1 MLGDTMP
8 LFFPVLILFLCL
20 WLVANR
26 VDQYCQRFSPM
37 VEKRLIS
44 SYRIIPI
51 LMVAWLMIAR
61 ARAIIERDVNH
72 VEVANRLQGTNNDF
86 SYLKLLISGDGVGE
100 FALLFLLIFAL
111 WTINLPSMKQSPLS
125 VRKTVQSRVML
136 YVAACTLLTFWIFF
150 PESNY
155 YAPESLPLQSTM
167 SADGDYSILMVIVA
181 TLMVAFSGEL
191 FAIASIHNL
200 DEHFIVLQRRALV
213 KVYVVSGLLMF
224 GLYQGNYLDT
234 NWISQPGNEKIVAT
248 IILLSQTLIL
258 AFICIPSKRSDNLLR
273 VGEGRTNSFAIMSI
287 LTLVILILVTS
298 IVLRQTSELDS
309 GNRFIEESLWLTAS
323 FTIMVSFTQLL
334 PRYGFDAAARPEY
347 WWLRITLLFSPA
359 FIFWFNSL
367 AIFIIPGLWLA
378 ASSSIL
384 IPNIVE
390 KDTKTQSRLGLVI
403 LIASMITIIFITSM
417 TENML
422 SNLLLFGSVP
432 MIISN
437 VVVQTIAKE

>member
-1 MLGDTMP
+1 
-8 LFFPVLILFLCL
+8 
-20 WLVANR
+20 
-26 VDQYCQRFSPM
+26 M

-111 WTINLPSMKQSPLS
+111 WTINLPSMKQSPLT
-125 VRKTVQSRVML
+125 VRKAVQSRVML

-437 VVVQTIAKE
+437 VVVQTIAKD

>member
-1 MLGDTMP
+1 
-8 LFFPVLILFLCL
+8 
-20 WLVANR
+20 
-26 VDQYCQRFSPM
+26 M

-437 VVVQTIAKE
+437 VVVQTIAKD

>member
-1 MLGDTMP
+1 MP

-20 WLVANR
+20 WLIANR

-37 VEKRLIS
+37 VAKRLIS

-61 ARAIIERDVNH
+61 ARAILERDVNH
-72 VEVANRLQGTNNDF
+72 AEVANRLQGTNNDF

-111 WTINLPSMKQSPLS
+111 WTINLPSMKHAPIS
-125 VRKTVQSRVML
+125 VRKAVQSRVML
-136 YVAACTLLTFWIFF
+136 YVSACTLLTFWIFF

-167 SADGDYSILMVIVA
+167 SADGDYNILMVVIA
-181 TLMVAFSGEL
+181 TLMIAFSGEL

-213 KVYVVSGLLMF
+213 KVYAVSGLLLL
-224 GLYQGNYLDT
+224 GLYHGNYLDT
-234 NWISQPGNEKIVAT
+234 NWISQPGNEKIIAT
-248 IILLSQTLIL
+248 IIFLSQTLIL
-258 AFICIPSKRSDNLLR
+258 AFICVPSKRSDNLLR

-287 LTLVILILVTS
+287 LSLLILILVTS
-298 IVLRQTSELDS
+298 MVLRQTSELDS

-323 FTIMVSFTQLL
+323 FAIMVSFTQLL

-347 WWLRITLLFSPA
+347 WWLRVTLIFSPA
-359 FIFWFNSL
+359 LIFWFNSL
-367 AIFIIPGLWLA
+367 AIFIIPGLWLV
-378 ASSSIL
+378 ASLSIL
-384 IPNIVE
+384 VPNIVE
-390 KDTKTQSRLGLVI
+390 KDAKTPSQLGVI
-403 LIASMITIIFITSM
+403 VLIVSTIAIIFITSL

-422 SNLLLFGSVP
+422 SNMLLFGSIS

-437 VVVQTIAKE
+437 IVVQTIVNQ

>member
-1 MLGDTMP
+1 MP

-20 WLVANR
+20 WLIANR

-37 VEKRLIS
+37 VAKRLIS

-61 ARAIIERDVNH
+61 ARAILERDVNH
-72 VEVANRLQGTNNDF
+72 AEVANRLQGTNNDF

-111 WTINLPSMKQSPLS
+111 WTINLPSMKHAPIS
-125 VRKTVQSRVML
+125 VRKAVQSRVML
-136 YVAACTLLTFWIFF
+136 YVSACTLLTFWIFF

-167 SADGDYSILMVIVA
+167 SADGDYNILMVVIA
-181 TLMVAFSGEL
+181 SLMIAFSGEL

-213 KVYVVSGLLMF
+213 KVYAVSGLLLI
-224 GLYQGNYLDT
+224 GLYHGNYLDT
-234 NWISQPGNEKIVAT
+234 NWISQPGNEKIIAT
-248 IILLSQTLIL
+248 IIFLSQTLIL
-258 AFICIPSKRSDNLLR
+258 AFICVPSKRSDNLLR

-287 LTLVILILVTS
+287 LSLLILILVS
-298 IVLRQTSELDS
+298 SMVLRQTSELDS

-323 FTIMVSFTQLL
+323 FAIMVSFTQLL

-347 WWLRITLLFSPA
+347 WWLRVTLIFSPA
-359 FIFWFNSL
+359 LIFWFNSL
-367 AIFIIPGLWLA
+367 AIFIIPGLWLV
-378 ASSSIL
+378 ASLSIL
-384 IPNIVE
+384 VPNIVE
-390 KDTKTQSRLGLVI
+390 KDAKTPSQLGVI
-403 LIASMITIIFITSM
+403 VLIVSTIAIIFITSL

-422 SNLLLFGSVP
+422 SNMLLFGSIS

-437 VVVQTIAKE
+437 IVVQTIVNQ

>member
-258 AFICIPSKRSDNLLR
+258 AFICIP
-273 VGEGRTNSFAIMSI
+273 
-287 LTLVILILVTS
+287 
-298 IVLRQTSELDS
+298 
-309 GNRFIEESLWLTAS
+309 
-323 FTIMVSFTQLL
+323 
-334 PRYGFDAAARPEY
+334 
-347 WWLRITLLFSPA
+347 
-359 FIFWFNSL
+359 
-367 AIFIIPGLWLA
+367 
-378 ASSSIL
+378 
-384 IPNIVE
+384 
-390 KDTKTQSRLGLVI
+390 
-403 LIASMITIIFITSM
+403 
-417 TENML
+417 
-422 SNLLLFGSVP
+422 
-432 MIISN
+432 
-437 VVVQTIAKE
+437 

>member
-1 MLGDTMP
+1 M
-8 LFFPVLILFLCL
+8 
-20 WLVANR
+20 VA
-26 VDQYCQRFSPM
+26 
-37 VEKRLIS
+37 KRLIS

-61 ARAIIERDVNH
+61 ARAILERDVNH
-72 VEVANRLQGTNNDF
+72 AEVANRLQGTNNDF

-111 WTINLPSMKQSPLS
+111 WTINLPSMKHAPIS
-125 VRKTVQSRVML
+125 VRKAVQSRVML
-136 YVAACTLLTFWIFF
+136 YVSACTLLTFWIFF

-167 SADGDYSILMVIVA
+167 SADGDYNILMVVIA
-181 TLMVAFSGEL
+181 SLMIAFSGEL

-213 KVYVVSGLLMF
+213 KVYAVSGLLLI
-224 GLYQGNYLDT
+224 GLYHGNYLDT
-234 NWISQPGNEKIVAT
+234 NWISQPGNEKIIAT
-248 IILLSQTLIL
+248 IIFLSQTLIL
-258 AFICIPSKRSDNLLR
+258 AFICVPSKRSDNLLR

-287 LTLVILILVTS
+287 LSLLILILVS
-298 IVLRQTSELDS
+298 SMVLRQTSELDS

-323 FTIMVSFTQLL
+323 FAIMVSFTQLL

-347 WWLRITLLFSPA
+347 WWLRVTLIFSPA
-359 FIFWFNSL
+359 LIFWFNSL
-367 AIFIIPGLWLA
+367 AIFIIPGLWLV
-378 ASSSIL
+378 ASLSIL
-384 IPNIVE
+384 VPNIVE
-390 KDTKTQSRLGLVI
+390 KDAKTPSQLGVI
-403 LIASMITIIFITSM
+403 VLIVSTIAIIFITSL

-422 SNLLLFGSVP
+422 SNMLLFGSIS

-437 VVVQTIAKE
+437 IVVQTIVNQ

>member
-1 MLGDTMP
+1 
-8 LFFPVLILFLCL
+8 
-20 WLVANR
+20 
-26 VDQYCQRFSPM
+26 
-37 VEKRLIS
+37 
-44 SYRIIPI
+44 
-51 LMVAWLMIAR
+51 MVAWLMIAR

-309 GNRFIEESLWLTAS
+309 GNRFIEESLWLTTS

-403 LIASMITIIFITSM
+403 LTASMITIIFITSM

-437 VVVQTIAKE
+437 VVVQTIAKD

>member
-1 MLGDTMP
+1 
-8 LFFPVLILFLCL
+8 
-20 WLVANR
+20 
-26 VDQYCQRFSPM
+26 M

-125 VRKTVQSRVML
+125 VRKAVQSRVML

-437 VVVQTIAKE
+437 VVVQTIAND

>member
-1 MLGDTMP
+1 M
-8 LFFPVLILFLCL
+8 
-20 WLVANR
+20 VA
-26 VDQYCQRFSPM
+26 
-37 VEKRLIS
+37 KRLIS

-61 ARAIIERDVNH
+61 ARAIIERDGNH

-111 WTINLPSMKQSPLS
+111 WTINLPSMKHAPIS
-125 VRKTVQSRVML
+125 VRKAVQSRVML
-136 YVAACTLLTFWIFF
+136 YVSACTLLTFWIFF

-167 SADGDYSILMVIVA
+167 SADGDYNILMVVIA
-181 TLMVAFSGEL
+181 TLMIAFSGEL

-213 KVYVVSGLLMF
+213 KVYAVSGLLLI
-224 GLYQGNYLDT
+224 GLYHGNYLDT
-234 NWISQPGNEKIVAT
+234 NWISQPGNEKIIAT
-248 IILLSQTLIL
+248 IIFLSQTLIL
-258 AFICIPSKRSDNLLR
+258 AFICVPSKRSDNLLR

-287 LTLVILILVTS
+287 LSLLILILVS
-298 IVLRQTSELDS
+298 SMVLRQTSELDS

-323 FTIMVSFTQLL
+323 FAIMVSFTQLL

-347 WWLRITLLFSPA
+347 WWLRVTLIFSPA
-359 FIFWFNSL
+359 LIFWFNSL
-367 AIFIIPGLWLA
+367 AIFIIPGLWLV
-378 ASSSIL
+378 ASLSIL
-384 IPNIVE
+384 VPNIVE
-390 KDTKTQSRLGLVI
+390 KDAKTPSQLGVVV
-403 LIASMITIIFITSM
+403 LIVSTIAIIFITSL

-422 SNLLLFGSVP
+422 SNMLLFGSIS

-437 VVVQTIAKE
+437 IVVQTIVNQ

>member
-1 MLGDTMP
+1 
-8 LFFPVLILFLCL
+8 
-20 WLVANR
+20 
-26 VDQYCQRFSPM
+26 M

-224 GLYQGNYLDT
+224 GLHQGNYLDT

>member
-1 MLGDTMP
+1 
-8 LFFPVLILFLCL
+8 
-20 WLVANR
+20 
-26 VDQYCQRFSPM
+26 M

-61 ARAIIERDVNH
+61 ARAIIERDGNH

-111 WTINLPSMKQSPLS
+111 WTINLPSMKHAPIS
-125 VRKTVQSRVML
+125 VRKAVQSRVML
-136 YVAACTLLTFWIFF
+136 YVSACTLLTFWIFF

-167 SADGDYSILMVIVA
+167 SADGDYNILMVVIA
-181 TLMVAFSGEL
+181 TLMIAFSGEL

-213 KVYVVSGLLMF
+213 KVYAVSGLLLI
-224 GLYQGNYLDT
+224 GLYHGNYLDT
-234 NWISQPGNEKIVAT
+234 NWISQPGNEKIIAT
-248 IILLSQTLIL
+248 IIFLSQTLIL
-258 AFICIPSKRSDNLLR
+258 AFICVPSKRSDNLLR

-287 LTLVILILVTS
+287 LSLLILILVS
-298 IVLRQTSELDS
+298 SMVLRQTSELDS

-323 FTIMVSFTQLL
+323 FAIMVSFTQLL

-347 WWLRITLLFSPA
+347 WWLRVTLIFSPA
-359 FIFWFNSL
+359 LIFWFNSL
-367 AIFIIPGLWLA
+367 AIFIIPGLWLV
-378 ASSSIL
+378 ASLSIL
-384 IPNIVE
+384 VPNIVE
-390 KDTKTQSRLGLVI
+390 KDAKTPSQLGVVV
-403 LIASMITIIFITSM
+403 LIVSTIAIIFITSL

-422 SNLLLFGSVP
+422 SNMLLFGSIS

-437 VVVQTIAKE
+437 IVVQTIVNQ

>member
-1 MLGDTMP
+1 MP

-26 VDQYCQRFSPM
+26 VDQYCQRFSPI

-125 VRKTVQSRVML
+125 VRKAVQSRVML

-224 GLYQGNYLDT
+224 GLHQGNYLDT

-437 VVVQTIAKE
+437 VVVQTIAKD

>member
-1 MLGDTMP
+1 M
-8 LFFPVLILFLCL
+8 
-20 WLVANR
+20 VA
-26 VDQYCQRFSPM
+26 
-37 VEKRLIS
+37 KRLIS

-61 ARAIIERDVNH
+61 ARAILERDVNH
-72 VEVANRLQGTNNDF
+72 AEVANRLQGTNNDF

-111 WTINLPSMKQSPLS
+111 WTINLPSMKHAPIS
-125 VRKTVQSRVML
+125 VRKAVQSRVML
-136 YVAACTLLTFWIFF
+136 YVSACTLLTFWIFF

-167 SADGDYSILMVIVA
+167 SADGDYNILMVVIA
-181 TLMVAFSGEL
+181 SLMIAFSGEL

-213 KVYVVSGLLMF
+213 KVYAVSGLLLI
-224 GLYQGNYLDT
+224 GLYHGNYLDT
-234 NWISQPGNEKIVAT
+234 NWISQPGNERIIAT
-248 IILLSQTLIL
+248 IIFLSQTLIL
-258 AFICIPSKRSDNLLR
+258 AFICVPSKRSDNLLR

-287 LTLVILILVTS
+287 LSLLILILVS
-298 IVLRQTSELDS
+298 SMVLRQTSELDS

-323 FTIMVSFTQLL
+323 FAIMVSFTQLL

-347 WWLRITLLFSPA
+347 WWLRVTLIFSPA
-359 FIFWFNSL
+359 LIFWFNSL
-367 AIFIIPGLWLA
+367 AIFIIPGLWLV
-378 ASSSIL
+378 ASLSIL
-384 IPNIVE
+384 VPNIVE
-390 KDTKTQSRLGLVI
+390 KDAKTPSQLGVI
-403 LIASMITIIFITSM
+403 VLIVSTIAIIFITSL

-422 SNLLLFGSVP
+422 SNMLLFGSIS

-437 VVVQTIAKE
+437 IVVQTIVNQ

>member
-1 MLGDTMP
+1 M
-8 LFFPVLILFLCL
+8 
-20 WLVANR
+20 VA
-26 VDQYCQRFSPM
+26 
-37 VEKRLIS
+37 KRLIS

-61 ARAIIERDVNH
+61 ARAILERDVNH
-72 VEVANRLQGTNNDF
+72 AEVANRLQGTNNDF

-111 WTINLPSMKQSPLS
+111 WTINLPSMKHAPIS

-136 YVAACTLLTFWIFF
+136 YVSACTLLTFWIFF

-167 SADGDYSILMVIVA
+167 SADGDYNILMVVIA
-181 TLMVAFSGEL
+181 TLMIAFSGEL

-213 KVYVVSGLLMF
+213 KVYAVSGLLLL
-224 GLYQGNYLDT
+224 GLYHGNYLDT
-234 NWISQPGNEKIVAT
+234 NWISQPGNEKIIAT
-248 IILLSQTLIL
+248 IIFLSQTLIL
-258 AFICIPSKRSDNLLR
+258 AFICVPSKRSDNLLR

-287 LTLVILILVTS
+287 LSLLILILVTS
-298 IVLRQTSELDS
+298 MVLRQTSELDS
-309 GNRFIEESLWLTAS
+309 GNRFMEESLWLTAS
-323 FTIMVSFTQLL
+323 FAIMVSFTQLL

-347 WWLRITLLFSPA
+347 WWLRVTLIFSPA
-359 FIFWFNSL
+359 LIFWFNSL
-367 AIFIIPGLWLA
+367 AIFIIPGLWLV
-378 ASSSIL
+378 ASLSIL
-384 IPNIVE
+384 VPNIVE
-390 KDTKTQSRLGLVI
+390 KDAKTPSQLGVIVLIVSTIAII
-403 LIASMITIIFITSM
+403 LITSL

-422 SNLLLFGSVP
+422 SNMLLFGSIS

-437 VVVQTIAKE
+437 IVVQTIVNQ

>member
-1 MLGDTMP
+1 M
-8 LFFPVLILFLCL
+8 
-20 WLVANR
+20 VA
-26 VDQYCQRFSPM
+26 
-37 VEKRLIS
+37 KRLIS

-61 ARAIIERDVNH
+61 AKAILERDVNH
-72 VEVANRLQGTNNDF
+72 AEVANRLQGTNNDF

-111 WTINLPSMKQSPLS
+111 WTINLPSMKHAPIS
-125 VRKTVQSRVML
+125 VRKAVQSRVML
-136 YVAACTLLTFWIFF
+136 YVSACTLLTFWIFF

-167 SADGDYSILMVIVA
+167 SADGDYNILMVVIA
-181 TLMVAFSGEL
+181 TLMIAFSGEL

-213 KVYVVSGLLMF
+213 KVYAVSGLLLI
-224 GLYQGNYLDT
+224 GLYHGNYLDT
-234 NWISQPGNEKIVAT
+234 NWISQPGNEKIIAT
-248 IILLSQTLIL
+248 IIFLSQTLIL
-258 AFICIPSKRSDNLLR
+258 AFICVPSKRSDNLLR

-287 LTLVILILVTS
+287 LSLLILILVS
-298 IVLRQTSELDS
+298 SMVLRQTSELDS

-323 FTIMVSFTQLL
+323 FAIMVSFTQLL

-347 WWLRITLLFSPA
+347 WWLRVTLIFSPA
-359 FIFWFNSL
+359 LIFWFNSL
-367 AIFIIPGLWLA
+367 AIFIIPGLWLV
-378 ASSSIL
+378 ASLSIL
-384 IPNIVE
+384 VPNIVE
-390 KDTKTQSRLGLVI
+390 KDAKTPSQLGLII
-403 LIASMITIIFITSM
+403 LIVSTIGIIFITSL

-422 SNLLLFGSVP
+422 SNMLLFGSIS

-437 VVVQTIAKE
+437 IVVQTIVNQ

>member
-1 MLGDTMP
+1 
-8 LFFPVLILFLCL
+8 
-20 WLVANR
+20 
-26 VDQYCQRFSPM
+26 M

-224 GLYQGNYLDT
+224 GLHQGNYLDT

-437 VVVQTIAKE
+437 VVVQTIAKD

>member
-1 MLGDTMP
+1 MP

-111 WTINLPSMKQSPLS
+111 WTINLPSMKQSPLT
-125 VRKTVQSRVML
+125 VRKAVQSRVML

-224 GLYQGNYLDT
+224 GLHQGNYLDT

-347 WWLRITLLFSPA
+347 WWLRITLLFSPG

-437 VVVQTIAKE
+437 VVVQTIAKD

>member
-1 MLGDTMP
+1 
-8 LFFPVLILFLCL
+8 
-20 WLVANR
+20 
-26 VDQYCQRFSPM
+26 M

-437 VVVQTIAKE
+437 VVVQTIAND